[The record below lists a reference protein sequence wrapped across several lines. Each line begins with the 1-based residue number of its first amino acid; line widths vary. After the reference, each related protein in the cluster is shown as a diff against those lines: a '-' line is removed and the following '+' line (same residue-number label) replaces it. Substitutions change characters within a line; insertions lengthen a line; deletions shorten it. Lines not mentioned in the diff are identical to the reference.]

1 MADKFEEDVRTL
13 LDSGVGDRRIL
24 EQILRAA
31 ANGELLSNQERSYVR
46 SLAEEHLN
54 KAPAVEAVPDAA
66 TYVVESEPK
75 PKPKPKPESAGP
87 RSNRTLIIVVAAA
100 AVALAI
106 TAAASTMFMGDSG
119 PTVTVDPVPD
129 NFVTQDSDAYG
140 TGDFIVIEGSSDY
153 PPGDTMQ
160 LHILDSAGRQI
171 WSEEVTVKTDG
182 SYSTLV
188 LAGGDG
194 WTPGTHTIEAVHG
207 ADEYRSE
214 YSFTG

>member
-1 MADKFEEDVRTL
+1 MSDKFEEDVRAL

-31 ANGELLSNQERSYVR
+31 INGELLSNQERNYVR

-54 KAPAVEAVPDAA
+54 KKPAVETVHDAA

-75 PKPKPKPESAGP
+75 PKPKPESAGP
-87 RSNRTLIIVVAAA
+87 RNNRTLIIAVAAA

-106 TAAASTMFMGDSG
+106 TAAASTMFVGDSE
-119 PTVTVDPVPD
+119 PAIVVDPVPD
-129 NFVTQDSDAYG
+129 SFVTQDSDAYG

-153 PPGDTMQ
+153 PPGDTVR

-171 WSEEVTVKTDG
+171 WSEEVTVKPDG

-194 WTPGTHTIEAVHG
+194 WTPGTHTIEAIHG

-214 YSFTG
+214 YSFTD